1 MYARVNE
8 KKCRG
13 TPVITQLDIIAGTI
27 KINQRDIQISFL
39 NTSLSLFFFN
49 CRCSTICLKLIKIA
63 HQIARYGGKL
73 YGLEIRCCFCVLRYI
88 YIDRCRE
95 SWRGS
100 SGISRRREDPALR
113 VFSLRLACVVFIH
126 FVDATRAIRACRF
139 FSFPSQIS
147 SSTKHGYTLLRIST
161 RSLFFC
167 TV

>member
-39 NTSLSLFFFN
+39 NTSLSLSFFN

-113 VFSLRLACVVFIH
+113 VFSLRLACVVFTH
-126 FVDATRAIRACRF
+126 FVAARNLIFF
-139 FSFPSQIS
+139 FSLANFLFHETRIHVVANIDEESFFL
-147 SSTKHGYTLLRIST
+147 HGLRGS
-161 RSLFFC
+161 
-167 TV
+167 V